1 MALKKLVGLAAI
13 GGFLYANKKR
23 GGQLTLES
31 FKETARSLIDDLS
44 ARARELTARAEQKL
58 QEQRAGGRVT
68 GESAGTS
75 AGTSART
82 SATEQAEQS
91 PEQTTAYGSAG
102 PGYGST

>member
-75 AGTSART
+75 AGTART